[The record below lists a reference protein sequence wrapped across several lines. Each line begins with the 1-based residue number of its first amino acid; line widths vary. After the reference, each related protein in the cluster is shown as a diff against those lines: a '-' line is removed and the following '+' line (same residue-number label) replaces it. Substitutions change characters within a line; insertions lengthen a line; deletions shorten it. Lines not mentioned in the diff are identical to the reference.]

1 MVDKIT
7 SWVLNANQFMTHNTE
22 EVSAL
27 ELVGKTADK
36 TNELVVFVNQMLEEG
51 IIDPLTERLQILA
64 DNGDLGRL
72 IQELIIIDGGV
83 F

>member
-1 MVDKIT
+1 MIDKIT
-7 SWVLNANQFMTHNTE
+7 SWILKANQFMTHDTE